1 MKHDE
6 FDALSYI
13 LLLINQSIICYGA
26 PIRRSGAPNN
36 KIS

>member
-1 MKHDE
+1 MVKQRAS
-6 FDALSYI
+6 FAI
-13 LLLINQSIICYGA
+13 KQAINQSIICYGA